1 LVTHSIIKNTRIH
14 GSYPILLILRTEEIM
29 LKSEGGS
36 PSQLML
42 PQPEHWQLA
51 VLVGPTKAIGLTI
64 KRVMDWQRYT
74 ALADR
79 LKTLA
84 EPRENEH
91 QSNIHS

>member
-1 LVTHSIIKNTRIH
+1 
-14 GSYPILLILRTEEIM
+14 M

-64 KRVMDWQRYT
+64 KRVMDLLTRNHTDVIFRKYL
-74 ALADR
+74 ALYH
-79 LKTLA
+79 KYLA
-84 EPRENEH
+84 NR
-91 QSNIHS
+91 